1 MERLSQQSCL
11 HRIGSVACSILLATV
26 LSFPSLAWADSDEV
40 TSSDIT
46 QNASVAQIATD
57 INDVSQ
63 TTNGDALSAAQT
75 ATDVTDATDAAQ
87 AAHTTADVATHV
99 SASTDLPT
107 GNLSI
112 MHTNDIHGRYKDENG
127 SIGFATLKKMVDT
140 LQPDFLLDAGDT
152 FHGTTFATVSEGSYL
167 ARLMQAVGYDEM
179 TPGNHDWSYGA
190 AQPKTFESSFG
201 ILASNVLNTNNQSG
215 EYFSSPFLIE
225 DISLDLT
232 QTDSSTSANQADN
245 STTSEKVRVG
255 VFGVID
261 ESFYS
266 STRPDN
272 LEGLSFEASVEK
284 ANAVAKQLREDKGC
298 DVVIALTH
306 HKNPEAFTEQT
317 KGIDAVIAG
326 HEHVSKTGSVTNAAG
341 DSVPV
346 VEAGCYFQQVGK
358 LDLTLSYD
366 EAAENVASSSSE
378 SDESPWDVV
387 GYDETIIDYSQA
399 KTYGADESISALV
412 GTLEAEAMEDLGESI
427 GTSKRD
433 FPYPET
439 TSNAPGGWELVRTED
454 TPIGHV
460 VTTSYLD
467 RTGADLAF
475 ENAGG
480 IRGGITKG
488 QIALS
493 DLLSISPYGNTVATY
508 TLTGAQI
515 REALEHSL
523 ETMYHCR
530 AVLSKQ
536 MQAAAQGEDP
546 MQYSWPD
553 NSGSVIV
560 CGGANMMIDWNKPEG
575 QRIHS
580 ITIVSQGNKPLE
592 ADKTY
597 TVAMNSYLPS
607 ATDEYPSFAQMK
619 LVTEG
624 DSCLE
629 ALQSLVTQNNWE
641 SIVDQRSGTIVYG
654 SWPDDEK
661 ENEPISSS
669 DPSDLPS
676 DTDSKPS
683 VLAQTGDTAT
693 GVLAL
698 GCLVTIAS
706 LAGIGVSRARAR
718 RFLR

>member
-11 HRIGSVACSILLATV
+11 HRIGSLVCSILLLTV
-26 LSFPSLAWADSDEV
+26 LSFPSLAWGDSNEA
-40 TSSDIT
+40 TSPDIAQDT
-46 QNASVAQIATD
+46 TVAQTATGT
-57 INDVSQ
+57 NDVSQ
-63 TTNGDALSAAQT
+63 TTNGDALGAAQT
-75 ATDVTDATDAAQ
+75 AQTST
-87 AAHTTADVATHV
+87 DVATHV

-107 GNLSI
+107 GNLTI

-167 ARLMQAVGYDEM
+167 ARLMQAVGYDAM

-190 AQPKTFESSFG
+190 AQLKTFESSFN
-201 ILASNVLNTNNQSG
+201 ILAANVLNTNGQSG
-215 EYFSSPFLIE
+215 EYFSSPYLLEDVSLNLIQV
-225 DISLDLT
+225 DG
-232 QTDSSTSANQADN
+232 STLAEN
-245 STTSEKVRVG
+245 VRVG

-272 LEGLSFEASVEK
+272 VEGLSFGASVEK
-284 ANAVAKQLREDKGC
+284 ANAVAQQLREDKGC

-366 EAAENVASSSSE
+366 EATENAASSSSE

-427 GTSKRD
+427 GISKRD

-508 TLTGAQI
+508 TLTGTQI

-523 ETMYHCR
+523 ETMYQCR

-560 CGGANMMIDWNKPEG
+560 CGGANMMIDWDKPEG

-597 TVAMNSYLPS
+597 IVAMNSYLPS

-619 LVTEG
+619 PVTEG
-624 DSCLE
+624 GSCLE
-629 ALQSLVTQNNWE
+629 ALQSLVAQNNWE

-683 VLAQTGDTAT
+683 ALAQTGDTAA

-706 LAGIGVSRARAR
+706 LAGIGISRARAR
-718 RFLR
+718 RFLG

>member
-11 HRIGSVACSILLATV
+11 HRIGSLVCSILLLTV
-26 LSFPSLAWADSDEV
+26 LSFPSLAWGDSNEA
-40 TSSDIT
+40 TSPDIAQDT
-46 QNASVAQIATD
+46 TVAQTATGT
-57 INDVSQ
+57 NDVSQ
-63 TTNGDALSAAQT
+63 TTNGDALGAAQT
-75 ATDVTDATDAAQ
+75 AQ
-87 AAHTTADVATHV
+87 ITTDVATHV

-107 GNLSI
+107 GNLTI

-167 ARLMQAVGYDEM
+167 ARLMQAVGYDAM

-190 AQPKTFESSFG
+190 AQLKTFESSFN
-201 ILASNVLNTNNQSG
+201 ILAANVLNTNGQSG
-215 EYFSSPFLIE
+215 EYFSSPYLLEDVSLNLIQV
-225 DISLDLT
+225 DG
-232 QTDSSTSANQADN
+232 STLAEN
-245 STTSEKVRVG
+245 VRVG

-272 LEGLSFEASVEK
+272 VEGLSFGASVEK
-284 ANAVAKQLREDKGC
+284 ANAVAQQLREDEGC

-326 HEHVSKTGSVTNAAG
+326 HEHVTKTGSVTNAAG

-346 VEAGCYFQQVGK
+346 VEAGYYFQQVGK

-366 EAAENVASSSSE
+366 EAAESTTSSSSK
-378 SDESPWDVV
+378 SDETPWDVV
-387 GYDETIIDYSQA
+387 GYDETIIDYNQA

-427 GTSKRD
+427 GTSMRD

-439 TSNAPGGWELVRTED
+439 TTTAPGGWELVRTED
-454 TPIGHV
+454 TPIGHL

-508 TLTGAQI
+508 TLT
-515 REALEHSL
+515 
-523 ETMYHCR
+523 
-530 AVLSKQ
+530 
-536 MQAAAQGEDP
+536 
-546 MQYSWPD
+546 
-553 NSGSVIV
+553 
-560 CGGANMMIDWNKPEG
+560 
-575 QRIHS
+575 
-580 ITIVSQGNKPLE
+580 
-592 ADKTY
+592 
-597 TVAMNSYLPS
+597 
-607 ATDEYPSFAQMK
+607 
-619 LVTEG
+619 
-624 DSCLE
+624 
-629 ALQSLVTQNNWE
+629 
-641 SIVDQRSGTIVYG
+641 
-654 SWPDDEK
+654 
-661 ENEPISSS
+661 
-669 DPSDLPS
+669 
-676 DTDSKPS
+676 
-683 VLAQTGDTAT
+683 
-693 GVLAL
+693 
-698 GCLVTIAS
+698 
-706 LAGIGVSRARAR
+706 
-718 RFLR
+718 

>member
-11 HRIGSVACSILLATV
+11 HRIGSLVCSILLLTV
-26 LSFPSLAWADSDEV
+26 LSFPSLAWGDSNEA
-40 TSSDIT
+40 TSLDIAQDT
-46 QNASVAQIATD
+46 TVAQTATGT
-57 INDVSQ
+57 NDVSQ
-63 TTNGDALSAAQT
+63 TTNGDALGAAQT
-75 ATDVTDATDAAQ
+75 AQ
-87 AAHTTADVATHV
+87 TTTDVATHV

-107 GNLSI
+107 GNLTI

-167 ARLMQAVGYDEM
+167 ARLMQAVGYDAM

-190 AQPKTFESSFG
+190 AQLKTFESSFG

-215 EYFSSPFLIE
+215 EYFSSPYLLEDVSLNLIQV
-225 DISLDLT
+225 DG
-232 QTDSSTSANQADN
+232 STLAEN
-245 STTSEKVRVG
+245 VRVG

-272 LEGLSFEASVEK
+272 VEGLSFGASVEK

-366 EAAENVASSSSE
+366 EATENAASSSSE

-427 GTSKRD
+427 GISKRD

-508 TLTGAQI
+508 TLTGTQI

-523 ETMYHCR
+523 ETMYQCR

-560 CGGANMMIDWNKPEG
+560 CGGANMMIDWDKPEG

-597 TVAMNSYLPS
+597 IVAMNSYLPS

-619 LVTEG
+619 PVTEG
-624 DSCLE
+624 GSCLE
-629 ALQSLVTQNNWE
+629 ALQSLVAQNNWE

-683 VLAQTGDTAT
+683 ALAQTGDTAA

-706 LAGIGVSRARAR
+706 LAGIGISRARAR
-718 RFLR
+718 RFLG

>member
-11 HRIGSVACSILLATV
+11 HRIGSLACSILLVTV
-26 LSFPSLAWADSDEV
+26 LSFPSLAWADSNGV
-40 TSSDIT
+40 TSPDIT
-46 QNASVAQIATD
+46 QDTTVAQTATGA
-57 INDVSQ
+57 NDVSQ
-63 TTNGDALSAAQT
+63 TTNGDTLGAAQGG
-75 ATDVTDATDAAQ
+75 TDVADATDAAQ
-87 AAHTTADVATHV
+87 TTQATTDVATHV
-99 SASTDLPT
+99 SASTDLLT
-107 GNLSI
+107 GNLTI

-127 SIGFATLKKMVDT
+127 SIGFATLKKMVDA

-167 ARLMQAVGYDEM
+167 ARLMQAVGYDAM

-190 AQPKTFESSFG
+190 AQLKTFESSFN
-201 ILASNVLNTNNQSG
+201 ILAANVLNTNGQSG
-215 EYFSSPFLIE
+215 EYFSSPYLLE
-225 DISLDLT
+225 DVSLNLT
-232 QTDSSTSANQADN
+232 QADGSTLAEN
-245 STTSEKVRVG
+245 VRVG

-272 LEGLSFEASVEK
+272 VEGLSFEASVEK
-284 ANAVAKQLREDKGC
+284 ANAVAQQLREDKGC

-326 HEHVSKTGSVTNAAG
+326 HEHVNKTGSVTNAAG

-346 VEAGCYFQQVGK
+346 VEAGYYFQQVGK

-366 EAAENVASSSSE
+366 EAAESTTSSSPE
-378 SDESPWDVV
+378 SDETPWDVV
-387 GYDETIIDYSQA
+387 GYDETIIDYNQA

-427 GTSKRD
+427 GTSTRD

-454 TPIGHV
+454 TPIGHL

-488 QIALS
+488 QITLS

-515 REALEHSL
+515 REVLEHSL
-523 ETMYHCR
+523 ETMYQCR

-536 MQAAAQGEDP
+536 MQAAAQDEDP

-629 ALQSLVTQNNWE
+629 ALQLLVTQNDWE
-641 SIVDQRSGTIVYG
+641 SKVDQRSGTIVYG
-654 SWPDDEK
+654 SWPDDED

-669 DPSDLPS
+669 DSSGLPS

-683 VLAQTGDTAT
+683 ALAQTGDTAT

-706 LAGIGVSRARAR
+706 LAGIGVSRARTR

>member
-11 HRIGSVACSILLATV
+11 YRIGSLVCSILLVTV
-26 LSFPSLAWADSDEV
+26 LLFPSLAWADSNEV
-40 TSSDIT
+40 ASSDIT
-46 QNASVAQIATD
+46 QDTTVAQSATGA
-57 INDVSQ
+57 NDVSQ
-63 TTNGDALSAAQT
+63 ITNGDALGAAQT
-75 ATDVTDATDAAQ
+75 AQ
-87 AAHTTADVATHV
+87 TTIDVATHV
-99 SASTDLPT
+99 SASADLPT
-107 GNLSI
+107 GNLTI
-112 MHTNDIHGRYKDENG
+112 MHTNDIHGRYKDENA

-167 ARLMQAVGYDEM
+167 ARLMQAVGYDAM

-190 AQPKTFESSFG
+190 AQLKTFESSFN
-201 ILASNVLNTNNQSG
+201 ILAANVLNTNGQSG
-215 EYFSSPFLIE
+215 EYFSSPYLLEDVSLNLI
-225 DISLDLT
+225 
-232 QTDSSTSANQADN
+232 QADG
-245 STTSEKVRVG
+245 STLAENVRVG

-272 LEGLSFEASVEK
+272 VEGLSFGTSVEK
-284 ANAVAKQLREDKGC
+284 ANAVAQQLREDGGC

-326 HEHVSKTGSVTNAAG
+326 HEHVTKTGSVTNAAG

-346 VEAGCYFQQVGK
+346 VEAGYYFQQVGK

-366 EAAENVASSSSE
+366 EAAESTTSSSSE
-378 SDESPWDVV
+378 SDETPWDVV
-387 GYDETIIDYSQA
+387 GYDETIIDYNQA
-399 KTYGADESISALV
+399 KTYGADESINDLV

-427 GTSKRD
+427 GTSTRD

-439 TSNAPGGWELVRTED
+439 TTTAPGGWELVRTED
-454 TPIGHV
+454 TPIGHL

-488 QIALS
+488 QITLS
-493 DLLSISPYGNTVATY
+493 DLLSISSYGNTVATY

-523 ETMYHCR
+523 ETMYQCR

-580 ITIVSQGNKPLE
+580 ITIVSQGNEPLE
-592 ADKTY
+592 ADRTY

-629 ALQSLVTQNNWE
+629 ALQLLVTQNNWE
-641 SIVDQRSGTIVYG
+641 SKVDKRSGTIVYG
-654 SWPDDEK
+654 SWPDDED

-669 DPSDLPS
+669 DSSDLPS

-683 VLAQTGDTAT
+683 ALAQTGDTAT

-706 LAGIGVSRARAR
+706 LAGIGVSRARTR